1 MAFESD
7 TAVEPAALASDQPSE
22 LDAAFGDEAAF
33 RAWYERC
40 LPRVYAYLFHR
51 CGRDAALAE
60 ELTQQAFVEV
70 VRRRTRFAGRSDAVT
85 WVIGIARNKL
95 VDSYRRADRDQRRLA
110 ALGARDVVARSGTG
124 WQDAARDKVD
134 EALGVIPPFQRA
146 VLILHY
152 MDHLSVRDVSN
163 QIGKSEA
170 ATASLLARGR
180 DAFRQAYEQVDK

>member
-7 TAVEPAALASDQPSE
+7 TVKPAAVASKLTSE
-22 LDAAFGDEAAF
+22 HDAFGDDAAF

-70 VRRRTRFAGRSDAVT
+70 VRTRARFRGRSDAVT

-95 VDSYRRADRDQRRLA
+95 VDHYRRTTRNERRLA
-110 ALGARDVVARSGTG
+110 ALGARDFADNPGPA
-124 WQDAARDKVD
+124 WPEAERDEVD
-134 EALGVIPPFQRA
+134 EALELIPPFQRA
-146 VLILHY
+146 VLVLHY
-152 MDHLSVRDVSN
+152 MDRLSVRDVSKE
-163 QIGKSEA
+163 IGKSEA

-180 DAFRQAYEQVDK
+180 DAFRQAYQQVER